1 MVSSI
6 EGDGVL
12 RPHEVRG
19 RGRVNHID
27 LIDLELPLTHG
38 EPSRASPNDQEA
50 VTNVGE
56 AFPLRILALILGGSS
71 VSSLA
76 TAPG

>member
-1 MVSSI
+1 
-6 EGDGVL
+6 
-12 RPHEVRG
+12 
-19 RGRVNHID
+19 
-27 LIDLELPLTHG
+27 LTHG